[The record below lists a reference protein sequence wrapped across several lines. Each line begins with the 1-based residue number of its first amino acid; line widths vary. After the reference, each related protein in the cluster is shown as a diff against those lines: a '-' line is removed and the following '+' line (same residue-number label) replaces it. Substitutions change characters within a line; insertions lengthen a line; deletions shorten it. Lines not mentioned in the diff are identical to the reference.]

1 MKDLVSQN
9 LLIYIKINAVSPP
22 VIILKINDIKN
33 STNLSYKPPPAACFY
48 PLLDDSFIGC
58 ASSSVYDIVA
68 FLSVVSDVN
77 NKLVLATKIKQRWKI
92 SCMNALIDN
101 DEKLAKLLLI
111 LATNTNSIDENNATA
126 VSTST
131 SIQFNQP
138 ISVRLLNKCTNKL
151 TVGSFRSLKI
161 VPQ

>member
-77 NKLVLATKIKQRWKI
+77 NKLVLATKIKQSR
-92 SCMNALIDN
+92 LI
-101 DEKLAKLLLI
+101 I
-111 LATNTNSIDENNATA
+111 LERIRTSNTNFLYAIAKFCSIIIDFDENNYGSCKTLHHA
-126 VSTST
+126 VQIIANSEKFNNLRQILTSNLTT
-131 SIQFNQP
+131 SYQCQ
-138 ISVRLLNKCTNKL
+138 KW
-151 TVGSFRSLKI
+151 
-161 VPQ
+161 